1 MVIYQNFTLF
11 NLFIILATYF
21 IIWPLLKEIFWPLR
35 IFISGNPDLRVEAS
49 ANELLLYKGH
59 KSKHTTDDYNLVLLT
74 QPTNS
79 CYSKTTL
86 ANTDQ

>member
-1 MVIYQNFTLF
+1 MVIDQNFPLF

-21 IIWPLLKEIFWPLR
+21 IIWLLLKEFFWPLR

-59 KSKHTTDDYNLVLLT
+59 TKVNIPPMITILCCWLNPRTAAT
-74 QPTNS
+74 Q
-79 CYSKTTL
+79 KTH
-86 ANTDQ
+86 